1 MKFASKLVDHF
12 RSVLREALTM
22 TVGIWRPVAAAL
34 AILVTSGTA
43 NAHHSFAMFD
53 QDKLITLKGS
63 VAEYYWINP
72 HGHIILNVVAAPGVD
87 PKTVG
92 EWDIECA
99 STSIMRLQGWS
110 SATVK
115 AGDQVTISANPLK
128 NGSKGASL
136 FYATFPDGKRLYRD
150 IARPKS

>member
-1 MKFASKLVDHF
+1 
-12 RSVLREALTM
+12 M
-22 TVGIWRPVAAAL
+22 TFSIWRPMAAAVV
-34 AILVTSGTA
+34 ILVASGTVS
-43 NAHHSFAMFD
+43 AHHSFAMFD
-53 QDKLITLKGS
+53 QGKLITLKGT

-72 HGHIILNVVAAPGVD
+72 HGHIILNVAAGPDVD

-110 SATVK
+110 SATLK

-128 NGSKGASL
+128 DGNKGASL
-136 FYATFPDGKRLYRD
+136 FYATFPDGKRMYRD
-150 IARPKS
+150 IARPKGQS

>member
-1 MKFASKLVDHF
+1 
-12 RSVLREALTM
+12 M
-22 TVGIWRPVAAAL
+22 TFNIWRPMGAAVV
-34 AILVTSGTA
+34 ILVASGTVS
-43 NAHHSFAMFD
+43 AHHSFAMFD
-53 QDKLITLKGS
+53 QGKLLTLKGT

-72 HGHIILNVVAAPGVD
+72 HGHIILNVAAGPGVD

-110 SATVK
+110 SATLK

-128 NGSKGASL
+128 DGNKGASL
-136 FYATFPDGKRLYRD
+136 FYATFPDGKRMYRD
-150 IARPKS
+150 IARPKGQS

>member
-1 MKFASKLVDHF
+1 
-12 RSVLREALTM
+12 M
-22 TVGIWRPVAAAL
+22 TFSIWRLMAVAVV
-34 AILVTSGTA
+34 ILVASGTVS
-43 NAHHSFAMFD
+43 AHHSFAMFD
-53 QDKLITLKGS
+53 QDKLVTLKGS
-63 VAEYYWINP
+63 VAEWYWINP
-72 HGHIILNVVAAPGVD
+72 HGHIILKVDAAPGID
-87 PKTVG
+87 PKFVG

-110 SATVK
+110 SATLK

-136 FYATFPDGKRLYRD
+136 FYATFPDGTRLYRD

>member
-1 MKFASKLVDHF
+1 
-12 RSVLREALTM
+12 M
-22 TVGIWRPVAAAL
+22 TFSIWRPMAAVVV
-34 AILVTSGTA
+34 ILVASGTVS
-43 NAHHSFAMFD
+43 AHHSFAMFD
-53 QDKLITLKGS
+53 QGKLITLKGT

-72 HGHIILNVVAAPGVD
+72 HGHIILNVAAGPGVD

-110 SATVK
+110 SATLK

-128 NGSKGASL
+128 DGNKGASL
-136 FYATFPDGKRLYRD
+136 FYATFPDGKRMYRD
-150 IARPKS
+150 IARPKGQS